1 MYLKICTDLLL
12 SFLFNLLKMDI
23 SLLMFCTDCKYYLII
38 WLLKVNSDDE
48 KIRLDQMNQIVWL
61 LLGMKSEINLS
72 FVYIW
77 QSKLDQ
83 SALISECLSNSIL
96 YHFQVSNSV
105 ENDGSMMKKK
115 IVDSTYHWC
124 YWFGRLI
131 WNFSETLYRCLTKK
145 RSRRKPRASFL
156 EKLFIYQVN
165 EMSPVTEH
173 YHKSHITVFLS
184 CVCLLRLGSREFY
197 QNLCQIVM
205 SNHANWCRSFWKMY
219 F

>member
-1 MYLKICTDLLL
+1 MFGSFSEWKVKSICH
-12 SFLFNLLKMDI
+12 SFTSDSRNLI
-23 SLLMFCTDCKYYLII
+23 NRHWFRNVC
-38 WLLKVNSDDE
+38 
-48 KIRLDQMNQIVWL
+48 QIQFL
-61 LLGMKSEINLS
+61 N
-72 FVYIW
+72 
-77 QSKLDQ
+77 
-83 SALISECLSNSIL
+83 
-96 YHFQVSNSV
+96 HFQVSNSV

-145 RSRRKPRASFL
+145 RSRRKPRASYL

-173 YHKSHITVFLS
+173 YLKSHITVFLS